1 MIVVLV
7 VAAGA
12 GWESEALRTLGEDP
26 GVVVL
31 KRCVDVDDLLA
42 TAAAGQSDVAV
53 LGLDAPGLDAAA
65 TSMLRHHGVAPVVV
79 APTGRAGARDAG
91 VEAARLHARRLGLT
105 LLITDDEVAELPAMV
120 VRAAAETPGQTP
132 GPHGEGDD
140 APSDLLAGP
149 GSAAQVPDPVTGGR
163 TVVVWGPAGAPGR
176 STVALA
182 LAAELARRRRRT
194 ILVDAD
200 ARAPSLAQQLGI
212 LDEVS
217 GLLAAARLAAVGRLE
232 EQLPT
237 VQRALDPQLSIV
249 TGLPRPDRWSEV
261 RPGAVETLLGAARDR
276 GDVVADVASCLEDD
290 PHADLTGRP
299 GRDAITLEAL
309 GCADAVVAVGAADPV
324 GLARLARGLA
334 ELRELVPGVEVHLVV
349 NRMRPSLGWSEP
361 EVTRMLSGFARA
373 ESIHFLPD
381 DVVAADH
388 ALVTGRTLV
397 EARESSLSR
406 SVGAVVDSCWPATR
420 ATGRTRDHE
429 AASTREAPRRAP
441 GVAGLLPGAA
451 RRLRRRRGVRD
462 HRR

>member
-26 GVVVL
+26 GIVVL

-42 TAAAGQSDVAV
+42 TAATGQSDVAV

-65 TSMLRHHGVAPVVV
+65 TSLLRRHGVAPVVV
-79 APTGRAGARDAG
+79 APTRRAGARDPG
-91 VEAARLHARRLGLT
+91 IEAARLHARRLGLT
-105 LLITDDEVAELPAMV
+105 LLIADDEVEALPAMV
-120 VRAAAETPGQTP
+120 ARAAAETPGQIP
-132 GPHGEGDD
+132 GPVGESHD
-140 APSDLLAGP
+140 APEDLRAGP
-149 GSAAQVPDPVTGGR
+149 APAEQVLDPVPGGR
-163 TVVVWGPAGAPGR
+163 IVVVWGPAGAPGR

-194 ILVDAD
+194 VLVDAD

-237 VQRALDPQLSIV
+237 VQRALDPRLSIV

-261 RPGAVETLLGAARDR
+261 RPGAVETLLSAARDR
-276 GDVVADVASCLEDD
+276 GEVVADVASSLEDD

-309 GCADAVVAVGAADPV
+309 ACADAVVAVGAADPV

-349 NRMRPSLGWSEP
+349 NRMRPSLGWSEH
-361 EVTRMLSGFARA
+361 EVTRMLDGFART
-373 ESIHFLPD
+373 ESVHFLPD
-381 DVVAADH
+381 DVPTTDH
-388 ALVTGRTLV
+388 ALVTGRTLL
-397 EARESSLSR
+397 EARESPLSR
-406 SVGAVVDSCWPATR
+406 GVAAVVDSCWPATR
-420 ATGRTRDHE
+420 AADHARVDE
-429 AASTREAPRRAP
+429 ATTARADPRPAP
-441 GVAGLLPGAA
+441 GVA
-451 RRLRRRRGVRD
+451 RRLRRRRGARD